1 MTNTIDSKQLAEN
14 IAVLLDKKK
23 ARDVKILR
31 VTEKTVIADYFVI
44 AGGTSSTQVKALAD
58 EVEYQ
63 IGVNDGIKPTMLK
76 DAAQAVGSCLTTKTF
91 SFTFLTPKCANS
103 TILKSFGRNAKRSR
117 LTEAKIKFC
126 LLKF

>member
-1 MTNTIDSKQLAEN
+1 MTNTIDSKQLAAH
-14 IAVLLDKKK
+14 IASLLDKKK

-63 IGVNDGIKPTMLK
+63 IGINDGIKPANVEGRGTGGWILL
-76 DAAQAVGSCLTTKTF
+76 DYENVLVHVF
-91 SFTFLTPKCANS
+91 DPKMREFYNLEKLWAECEEVPFDK
-103 TILKSFGRNAKRSR
+103 L
-117 LTEAKIKFC
+117 ED
-126 LLKF
+126 

>member
-63 IGVNDGIKPTMLK
+63 IGVNDGIKPTNVEGRGTGGWILL
-76 DAAQAVGSCLTTKTF
+76 DYENVLVHVF
-91 SFTFLTPKCANS
+91 DPKMREFYNLEKLWAECEEVP
-103 TILKSFGRNAKRSR
+103 FDRS
-117 LTEAKIKFC
+117 EY
-126 LLKF
+126 

>member
-1 MTNTIDSKQLAEN
+1 MTNTIDSKQLAAH
-14 IAVLLDKKK
+14 IASLLDKKK

-63 IGVNDGIKPTMLK
+63 IGVNDGIKP
-76 DAAQAVGSCLTTKTF
+76 
-91 SFTFLTPKCANS
+91 ANVEGRG
-103 TILKSFGRNAKRSR
+103 TGGWILLDYENVLVHVFDSKMREFYNLEKLWAECEEVPFDK
-117 LTEAKIKFC
+117 LED
-126 LLKF
+126 

>member
-1 MTNTIDSKQLAEN
+1 MTNTIDSKQLAEH
-14 IAVLLDKKK
+14 IASLLDKKK

-63 IGVNDGIKPTMLK
+63 IGVNDGIKPANVEGRGTGGWILLDYENVLVHVFDPKMREFYNLEKLWAECEEVPFDKLK
-76 DAAQAVGSCLTTKTF
+76 D
-91 SFTFLTPKCANS
+91 
-103 TILKSFGRNAKRSR
+103 
-117 LTEAKIKFC
+117 
-126 LLKF
+126 

>member
-1 MTNTIDSKQLAEN
+1 MTNTIDSKQLAEH
-14 IAVLLDKKK
+14 IASLLDKKK

-63 IGVNDGIKPTMLK
+63 IGINDGIKPANVEGRGTGGWILL
-76 DAAQAVGSCLTTKTF
+76 DYENVLVHVF
-91 SFTFLTPKCANS
+91 DPKMREFYNLEKLWAECEEVPFDK
-103 TILKSFGRNAKRSR
+103 L
-117 LTEAKIKFC
+117 ED
-126 LLKF
+126 

>member
-1 MTNTIDSKQLAEN
+1 MTNTIDSKQLAEH
-14 IAVLLDKKK
+14 IASLLDKKK

-63 IGVNDGIKPTMLK
+63 IGVNDGIKPANVEGRGTGGWILLDYENVLVHVFDPKMREFYNLEK
-76 DAAQAVGSCLTTKTF
+76 LWADAELIDISALVTAD
-91 SFTFLTPKCANS
+91 
-103 TILKSFGRNAKRSR
+103 
-117 LTEAKIKFC
+117 
-126 LLKF
+126 

>member
-23 ARDVKILR
+23 AHDVKILR

-63 IGVNDGIKPTMLK
+63 MGTNDGIKPVNVEGRGTGGWILL
-76 DAAQAVGSCLTTKTF
+76 DYENVLVHVF
-91 SFTFLTPKCANS
+91 DPKMREFYNLEKLWAECEEVPFDR
-103 TILKSFGRNAKRSR
+103 I
-117 LTEAKIKFC
+117 ED
-126 LLKF
+126 

>member
-1 MTNTIDSKQLAEN
+1 MTNTIDSKQLAAH
-14 IAVLLDKKK
+14 IASLLDKKK

-63 IGVNDGIKPTMLK
+63 IGVNDGIKPANVEGRGTGGWILL
-76 DAAQAVGSCLTTKTF
+76 DYENVLVHVF
-91 SFTFLTPKCANS
+91 DPKMREFYNLEKLWAECEEVPFDKLAD
-103 TILKSFGRNAKRSR
+103 
-117 LTEAKIKFC
+117 
-126 LLKF
+126 

>member
-1 MTNTIDSKQLAEN
+1 MTNTIDSKQLAAH
-14 IAVLLDKKK
+14 IASLLDKKK

-63 IGVNDGIKPTMLK
+63 IGVNDGIKPANVEGRGTGGWILL
-76 DAAQAVGSCLTTKTF
+76 DYENVLVHVF
-91 SFTFLTPKCANS
+91 DPKMREFYNLEKLWAECEEVPFDK
-103 TILKSFGRNAKRSR
+103 L
-117 LTEAKIKFC
+117 ED
-126 LLKF
+126 

>member
-1 MTNTIDSKQLAEN
+1 MTNTIDSKQLAEH
-14 IAVLLDKKK
+14 IASLLDKKK

-63 IGVNDGIKPTMLK
+63 IGVNDGIKPVNVEGRGTGGWVLL
-76 DAAQAVGSCLTTKTF
+76 DYENVLVHVF
-91 SFTFLTPKCANS
+91 DPKMREFYNLEKLWAECEEVPFDR
-103 TILKSFGRNAKRSR
+103 I
-117 LTEAKIKFC
+117 EE
-126 LLKF
+126 

>member
-31 VTEKTVIADYFVI
+31 VTDYFVI

-63 IGVNDGIKPTMLK
+63 IGVNDGIKPTNVEGRGTGGWILL
-76 DAAQAVGSCLTTKTF
+76 DYENVLVHVF
-91 SFTFLTPKCANS
+91 DPKMREFYNLEKLWAECEEVP
-103 TILKSFGRNAKRSR
+103 FDRS
-117 LTEAKIKFC
+117 ED
-126 LLKF
+126 

>member
-63 IGVNDGIKPTMLK
+63 IGVNDGIKPTNVEGRGTGGWILL
-76 DAAQAVGSCLTTKTF
+76 DYENVLVHVF
-91 SFTFLTPKCANS
+91 DPKMREFYNLEKLWAEREEVP
-103 TILKSFGRNAKRSR
+103 FDRS
-117 LTEAKIKFC
+117 ED
-126 LLKF
+126 

>member
-1 MTNTIDSKQLAEN
+1 MTNTIDSKQLAAH
-14 IAVLLDKKK
+14 IASLLDKKK

-63 IGVNDGIKPTMLK
+63 IGVNDGIKPANVEGRGTGGWILLDYENVLVHVFDPKMREFYNLEK
-76 DAAQAVGSCLTTKTF
+76 LWAECEEV
-91 SFTFLTPKCANS
+91 SFDKL
-103 TILKSFGRNAKRSR
+103 
-117 LTEAKIKFC
+117 ED
-126 LLKF
+126 